1 MKAKQFSKVFQRSI
15 IIALL
20 FFYLPS
26 QSFAWGIL
34 GHRIVGEIAN
44 SYLTSKASKEIKKI
58 LGNESIAIASNW
70 ADFIKSD
77 SSYKYLNEW
86 HYADFDKGLNAEQM
100 YSALPKDTAVD
111 AFTRLN
117 FLITQLKNKSLPQNE
132 KLLYLRM
139 LIHIV
144 GDIHQ
149 PFHVSGNGDRGGNDI
164 KVTWF
169 GQPSNIHRVWDE
181 QLIEGQELSY
191 TEYVK
196 AINFTTK
203 QQQNEWQKS
212 PLTSWFYESY
222 KISEDLHAELKSPD
236 LKLGYQYNFL
246 HIYTVNEQLLKG
258 GVRLAGLLNE
268 IFG

>member
-1 MKAKQFSKVFQRSI
+1 MKSNQLSQRLKRNIVFV
-15 IIALL
+15 LL
-20 FFYLPS
+20 FFYLPC
-26 QSFAWGIL
+26 QSFAWGLL
-34 GHRIVGEIAN
+34 GHRIVGEIA
-44 SYLTSKASKEIKKI
+44 STYLTSKASKEIKKI
-58 LGNESIAIASNW
+58 LGNESMAIAGNW

-77 SSYKYLNEW
+77 TAFRYLNEW
-86 HYADFDKGLNAEQM
+86 HYADFDKGLNVQQM
-100 YSALPKDTAVD
+100 AMVLQKDTATD
-111 AFTRLN
+111 AYTRLN
-117 FLITQLKNKSLPQNE
+117 FLVTQLKNKNLGQNE

-144 GDIHQ
+144 EDIHQ
-149 PFHVSGNGDRGGNDI
+149 PFHVSANGDRGGNDI
-164 KVTWF
+164 KVAWF

-203 QQQNEWQKS
+203 QQRYEWQIL
-212 PLTSWFYESY
+212 PMTNWFYESY
-222 KISEDLHAELKSPD
+222 KISEDLHGELKTLEP
-236 LKLGYQYNFL
+236 KLSYQYVFL